1 MLWIQLQRNVGQ
13 VPTPKPLTSGPWQ
26 QLSINFCEVAGHYVL
41 VMNDYYSRFPEVDKV
56 HLTGAK
62 TAIPKLSCVTQYNGQ
77 SPLTQNCY
85 RSCIFPLFSSWW
97 LLKEK
102 LPQLI
107 LVNCSVFKIVV
118 QLCYSW
124 LLDIF
129 RLNQPNVVHSQV
141 NSLVMLIWLQET
153 VSWYTKL

>member
-41 VMNDYYSRFPEVDKV
+41 VMNDYYSRFQR
-56 HLTGAK
+56 LTRYIQLVQK

-85 RSCIFPLFSSWW
+85 RTCIFPLFSS
-97 LLKEK
+97 
-102 LPQLI
+102 
-107 LVNCSVFKIVV
+107 
-118 QLCYSW
+118 
-124 LLDIF
+124 
-129 RLNQPNVVHSQV
+129 
-141 NSLVMLIWLQET
+141 
-153 VSWYTKL
+153 